1 MERIGLL
8 GGTFDPPHLGHLWL
22 AEAARQSLNLD
33 KVLFLP
39 AGQPPHKSDEPVT
52 AVTHRWAMTELA
64 IGNNNHFEADKTDL
78 ERPSPHY
85 TSTLLPLIQHKYP
98 QADLWLLIGSDSL
111 RDLPTWHEPDVVITR
126 CRLAA
131 LPRSRVTV
139 DWVWLSL
146 SVPGVDQAVDML
158 DGPTLNVSSTAI
170 RHWLGKGFSPH
181 YLVPQTVLEYIEQ
194 QRLYREQLF

>member
-8 GGTFDPPHLGHLWL
+8 GGTFDPPHFGHLWL

-39 AGQPPHKSDEPVT
+39 AGHPPHKSDEPVT
-52 AVTHRWAMTELA
+52 AVHHRRKMTGLA
-64 IGNNNHFEADKTDL
+64 IAGNDNFLLDMTDA

-85 TSTLLPLIQHKYP
+85 TSTLLPLVRNAYP
-98 QADLWLLIGSDSL
+98 NAQLFLLIGSDSL
-111 RDLPTWHEPDVVITR
+111 RDLPLWHEPEKVITQ
-126 CRLAA
+126 CRLAV
-131 LPRSRVTV
+131 LPRPGVAV

-158 DGPTLNVSSTAI
+158 TGPTIDISSTAI
-170 RHWLGKGFSPH
+170 RQWLAEGKQPN
-181 YLVPQTVLEYIEQ
+181 YLLPSAVLTYIREES
-194 QRLYREQLF
+194 LYARTTT